1 MGKIFLIANREFN
14 SVFKNSIMAYILLIL
29 YYIIT
34 SFLFYT
40 FVIVTNRA
48 ELVGVFNNIYVVLLF
63 FIPALTSRSFI
74 DEKKNNTMELLLTS
88 PVTKTEIYLGK
99 FFSYMFFY
107 LIMILPT
114 IIYIIFIFLFGKP
127 QIGVLISSL
136 IGYLLVGLYFI
147 CIGLFFSSISPN
159 QVIATILGI
168 IFLLMLLLLTWI
180 ENAQVSFKLKEIIK
194 DISYISHLDS
204 FNKGLL
210 DFKDILYFLLY
221 SFFFSFLTISTIDIK
236 NS

>member
-1 MGKIFLIANREFN
+1 MKKILLLANREFN
-14 SVFKNSIMAYILLIL
+14 SVFKNSIMAYILLVL

-34 SFLFYT
+34 SFLFWS
-40 FVIVTNRA
+40 FVIITNRA

-88 PVTKTEIYLGK
+88 PINKTQIFLGK
-99 FFSYMFFY
+99 LLSYLFFY
-107 LIMILPT
+107 FIMILPT
-114 IIYIIFIFLFGKP
+114 IIYIILIFAFGKP
-127 QIGVLISSL
+127 QVGVLISSL
-136 IGYLLVGLYFI
+136 IGYLLVGIYFI
-147 CIGLFFSSISPN
+147 TVGLFFSSISPN

-168 IFLLMLLLLTWI
+168 IFLLFLLLLTWI
-180 ENAQVSFKLKEIIK
+180 ENAQVSYSLKEIIK
-194 DISYISHLDS
+194 NISYITHLDS

-210 DFKDILYFLLY
+210 DFKDILFFILY
-221 SFFFSFLTISTIDIK
+221 SFFFSFLTVNAVDVK